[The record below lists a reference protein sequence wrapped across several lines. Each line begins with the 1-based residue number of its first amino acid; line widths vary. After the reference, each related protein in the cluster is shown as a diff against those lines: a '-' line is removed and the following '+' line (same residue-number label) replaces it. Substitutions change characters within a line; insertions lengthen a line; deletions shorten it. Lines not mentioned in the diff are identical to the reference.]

1 MGMFDVNNASVGRSP
16 LSCAVETQRYDL
28 AMVLLECGAHVDKQC
43 LHDGRMG
50 TAINR
55 IFRTGS
61 VEFLQQIIENS
72 KGRFNV
78 ENIGFRYRP
87 LWLALEAGRHDLA
100 IWLLKQGADV
110 DGHSIHKGRPMTVAQ
125 RASSVGRQGDVKF
138 LVEKWD
144 AKKTVAKRKRGGRR
158 K

>member
-1 MGMFDVNNASVGRSP
+1 M
-16 LSCAVETQRYDL
+16 
-28 AMVLLECGAHVDKQC
+28 
-43 LHDGRMG
+43 
-50 TAINR
+50 
-55 IFRTGS
+55 
-61 VEFLQQIIENS
+61 
-72 KGRFNV
+72 
-78 ENIGFRYRP
+78 ENIVLRYRP

-125 RASSVGRQGDVKF
+125 RASSVGRKGDVKF
-138 LVEKWD
+138 LVEKWG